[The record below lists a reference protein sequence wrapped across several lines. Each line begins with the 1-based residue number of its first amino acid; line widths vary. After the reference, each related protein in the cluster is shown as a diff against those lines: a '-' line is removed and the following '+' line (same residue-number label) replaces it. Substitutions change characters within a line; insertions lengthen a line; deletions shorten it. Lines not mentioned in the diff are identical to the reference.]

1 MEPWVVVILSVAVG
15 LVALWLI
22 FVLGRAAIVGALF
35 LLAFAG
41 EQGFIGL
48 TVYVLLWVF
57 FFPVMLVISIIFGFI
72 MRGDGD

>member
-1 MEPWVVVILSVAVG
+1 MEPWVVILSVIAG

-48 TVYVLLWVF
+48 AVYIAAWVF
-57 FFPVMLVISIIFGFI
+57 MFPVMLVISIIVGLV
-72 MRGDGD
+72 MRGDDN